1 MPGLATVRSN
11 ILDDINRGT
20 DASARV
26 TRALRDAIY
35 FHRAERFTWNQKRKS
50 FLISSEYTS
59 LTANWIEID
68 SLTLQRAGNEV
79 DALCEKPWKWI
90 NWRRRSSND
99 SSEPI
104 YYAIQHDAAG
114 PQLRVYP
121 APDRTYSVEMAYHF
135 DLVAGIDSLSD
146 SFSTGWLT
154 TGEQMIRLQAQG
166 DVLINYIKGPE
177 AVADGN
183 LCLEQS
189 QAIYK
194 QLRRRKNRA
203 DSSGSIQ
210 PWI

>member
-1 MPGLATVRSN
+1 MASRLTVRTR

-20 DASARV
+20 DAAARV
-26 TRALRDAIY
+26 DVAILDAIY
-35 FHRAERFTWNQKRKS
+35 FHRAERFTWNQKRKT

-59 LTANWIEID
+59 LTANWLEID
-68 SLTLQRAGNEV
+68 ALTLERAGDEV
-79 DALCEKPWKWI
+79 DPLIEKPWKWI
-90 NWRRRSSND
+90 HQRGRDTND
-99 SSEPI
+99 ISEPI

-121 APDRTYSVEMAYHF
+121 SPDVTYSVEMAYHF
-135 DLVAGIDSLSD
+135 DLVASVSSLSD

-154 TGEQMIRLQAQG
+154 AGEQMIRLQAQG

-177 AVADGN
+177 AIADGR
-183 LCLEQS
+183 LCLDQS